1 MFFIISRRSSVKKPA
16 ALFGVM
22 AAIAVLSAASCSRV
36 AGPRIEGTGS
46 EMELRTRWVQW
57 RAVGPESYS
66 YELRRSCFCTVEAVT
81 PARVEVRDGRVV
93 AVRAIA
99 TGQPLSQ
106 PLSLVPTID
115 SLFVWAIAEAE
126 RDGHVEVAY
135 DRRDGY
141 PTRLVIGTLA
151 NDAGVAYEVTNL
163 VGR

>member
-1 MFFIISRRSSVKKPA
+1 MLPIAGRQSPTKKLA
-16 ALFGVM
+16 ALLGVM
-22 AAIAVLSAASCSRV
+22 AAIAVFSAASCSSV
-36 AGPRIEGTGS
+36 AGPRVEGTGS
-46 EMELRTRWVQW
+46 EMELRTRWAQW

-93 AVRAIA
+93 DVRAIA

-106 PLSLVPTID
+106 PLRFVPTID

-135 DRRDGY
+135 DGRHGY

-151 NDAGVAYEVTNL
+151 NDAGVAYEVTN
-163 VGR
+163 VVRR